1 VCIIC
6 RYVECLFV
14 IDVVFMYVCMYVCMY
29 VYVCVLWYLLA
40 FMMLSFKFYVSDLY
54 DGFIHMFLASYF
66 SVMSCFEVQAKLLL
80 AKKYASFN
88 KEALHFPTP
97 VASKDMD

>member
-1 VCIIC
+1 VRACV
-6 RYVECLFV
+6 RVRVRDGFMHLHFVFDFFV
-14 IDVVFMYVCMYVCMY
+14 IM
-29 VYVCVLWYLLA
+29 
-40 FMMLSFKFYVSDLY
+40 
-54 DGFIHMFLASYF
+54 
-66 SVMSCFEVQAKLLL
+66 CFEAQAKLLL

>member
-1 VCIIC
+1 MRV
-6 RYVECLFV
+6 RDGFMHLHFVFDFFV
-14 IDVVFMYVCMYVCMY
+14 IM
-29 VYVCVLWYLLA
+29 
-40 FMMLSFKFYVSDLY
+40 
-54 DGFIHMFLASYF
+54 
-66 SVMSCFEVQAKLLL
+66 CFEAQAKLLL